1 MKNRGWLSLAAMT
14 CLVVSG
20 AVLLSVRNRNAT
32 QSAVKSIPS
41 GQSVFVPAV
50 TEIQLISKT
59 TSPPPVTACF
69 AAGIRCFTPQSM
81 TAGYNFGPLY
91 ASGFNGKGKT
101 IAIIDAFGSPTIADD
116 LHTFD
121 VGFGL
126 QPMCGETGV
135 TCTPD
140 MPTFSILEVQGSP
153 TPPPQPPKSSNSQNR
168 FGWAVETSLDV
179 EWAHATAPGANI
191 ILVTT
196 PTAET
201 LGVQGFPQIMS
212 AVQYVADHH
221 LADVISMSLAAGEG
235 SFKSGTAAL
244 QNLRTALID
253 AQAQGVTVLAA
264 TGDNGSANFLKE
276 PVKNPAIIPYPSVE
290 WPASDPLVTA
300 VGGTYH
306 CTDPTNNTSPVT
318 DSTDPPIQCQSHPG
332 QPEVGWIAG
341 GGGYSILFSRPDYQN
356 NLPAGSSFV
365 GSSIGAPGPNAN
377 MRGVPDV
384 AYQASGRTA
393 PLIYVGAFGWSTVG
407 GTSCSTPQWAGL
419 VAIADQIAGTRLG
432 FINPALYKIG
442 SDSSRYAADFF
453 DVTQGTNG
461 LFAPTIPGYFA
472 SQGWDAVTG
481 LGTPNAANLA
491 PDLVAA
497 VQGH

>member
-1 MKNRGWLSLAAMT
+1 
-14 CLVVSG
+14 
-20 AVLLSVRNRNAT
+20 
-32 QSAVKSIPS
+32 
-41 GQSVFVPAV
+41 
-50 TEIQLISKT
+50 
-59 TSPPPVTACF
+59 
-69 AAGIRCFTPQSM
+69 M

-101 IAIIDAFGSPTIADD
+101 IAIIDSFGSPTIADD
-116 LHTFD
+116 LHVFD

-212 AVQYVADHH
+212 AVQYVADYH

-235 SFKSGTAAL
+235 TFMNGQAAL
-244 QNLRTALID
+244 LNLHKAFVD
-253 AQAQGVTVLAA
+253 AQANGVTVLAA
-264 TGDNGSANFLKE
+264 TGDNGSANFLKQ
-276 PVKNPAIIPYPSVE
+276 PVKNPALIPYPSVG

-306 CTDPTNNTSPVT
+306 CTDPTNTTSPVT
-318 DSTDPPIQCQSHPG
+318 DSSDPPIQCQSHPG

-356 NLPAGSSFV
+356 NLPAGSTFV
-365 GSSIGAPGPNAN
+365 GSSVGAPGPNTN

-393 PLIYVGAFGWSTVG
+393 PLIYVSAFGWSTVG

-419 VAIADQIAGTRLG
+419 VAIAAQIAGGRLG

-442 SDSSRYAADFF
+442 SDPTRYAADFF
-453 DVTQGTNG
+453 DVTQGNNG
-461 LFAPTIPGYFA
+461 LIIPGYPA